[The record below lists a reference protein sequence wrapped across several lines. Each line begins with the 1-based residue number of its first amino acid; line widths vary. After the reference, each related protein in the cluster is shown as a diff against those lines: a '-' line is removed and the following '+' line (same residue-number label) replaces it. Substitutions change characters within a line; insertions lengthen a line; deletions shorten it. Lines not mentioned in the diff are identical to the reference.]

1 MKKRLSHSCEV
12 SSSGSLASF
21 RPIIWFLFPHLTYP
35 GTLPWLYMHLSAR
48 MDLKV
53 KASGRSKAHYVL
65 VLSLDFL
72 THKEPFCACVA
83 SPLSEKRGQGEPLIL
98 YSHRVLPPLRPCLD
112 YCHDHYLN
120 VFTKDKRWLFT
131 LFLLLFPFCRAKRR
145 LTLNALTRAPLSL
158 VSGNVN
164 SCDCSA
170 CSPLLRAPC
179 NVNKRPVLNV

>member
-1 MKKRLSHSCEV
+1 MHTQRERVWASPRVRRSTVKKRLSHSCEV

-72 THKEPFCACVA
+72 THKEPFCACVV
-83 SPLSEKRGQGEPLIL
+83 SPLFPKGRRSLNPLL
-98 YSHRVLPPLRPCLD
+98 KQHFAPLCP
-112 YCHDHYLN
+112 CHDYYIK
-120 VFTKDKRWLFT
+120 VFTRDKHWLFT
-131 LFLLLFPFCRAKRR
+131 WFLLLLPFQRANRR
-145 LTLNALTRAPLSL
+145 LIVNALTRAHLSL
-158 VSGNVN
+158 VSRNAN
-164 SCDCSA
+164 SCKY
-170 CSPLLRAPC
+170 PG
-179 NVNKRPVLNV
+179 